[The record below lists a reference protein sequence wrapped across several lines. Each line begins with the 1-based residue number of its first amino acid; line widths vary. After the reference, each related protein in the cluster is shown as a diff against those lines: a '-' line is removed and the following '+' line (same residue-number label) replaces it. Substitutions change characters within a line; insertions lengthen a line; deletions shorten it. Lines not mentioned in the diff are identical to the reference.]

1 MRTFALNPVYDL
13 PSQAHGKWAHFSENL
28 SDTSVATMAGAI
40 AQTMWGTP
48 SSIPD
53 LFFRSRWH
61 GDEWARGSY
70 SYHAVNSTRADRDAF
85 LPESSA
91 EKLLFA
97 GEHTCAC
104 LYATVPGAFVSGL
117 RAAYVAIGAEVAG
130 KSSWEYFQRR
140 FLDLCDVYM
149 GETGNY
155 EEDEQGNS
163 KVDEKVE
170 AKAWAVLGAGL
181 RGSRRARRAA
191 VSKFLRG
198 SA

>member
-1 MRTFALNPVYDL
+1 MDGFY
-13 PSQAHGKWAHFSENL
+13 
-28 SDTSVATMAGAI
+28 
-40 AQTMWGTP
+40 
-48 SSIPD
+48 
-53 LFFRSRWH
+53 RSRWH
-61 GDEWARGSY
+61 QDEWARGSY

-85 LPESSA
+85 LPDSSA

-149 GETGNY
+149 GETDDDEV
-155 EEDEQGNS
+155 EERENA
-163 KVDEKVE
+163 E
-170 AKAWAVLGAGL
+170 AEAEAQAVLEAGL
-181 RGSRRARRAA
+181 RGSRRARRGA
-191 VSKFLRG
+191 VARLLRG
-198 SA
+198 